1 MPTTTFY
8 IHESMDSSIPWEASN
23 QHREEGNFP
32 HSSRALLLQRECFGR
47 TECFHHKAPHSVLEI
62 LLLQLAVTLQKIN
75 IV

>member
-1 MPTTTFY
+1 
-8 IHESMDSSIPWEASN
+8 MDSSIPWEASN
-23 QHREEGNFP
+23 QHHEEGNFP

-62 LLLQLAVTLQKIN
+62 LLLQLAVNLQKIN